1 MKTSR
6 FSDSQILAMLK
17 QAEAGTQVPEI
28 CREQGIS
35 LILPRF
41 HRHPVKRL
49 FSDPEESYENEQT

>member
-1 MKTSR
+1 MNKR
-6 FSDSQILAMLK
+6 FDPHYLARFKVNLGLII
-17 QAEAGTQVPEI
+17 QAELLPMKS
-28 CREQGIS
+28 R